1 MPILTFNH
9 EPDDLKS
16 YTRGSVAVSIFEQ
29 FPGHFT
35 PVATEG
41 AAWRASRKS
50 IQPIFAVKS
59 FQDHLVSAMDEIVPT
74 CLSLLRNVA
83 KNNVALDWNDLA
95 GRIAL
100 SIFCKTAF
108 DVDTRML
115 REDVR
120 CLDEQ
125 DVFIGAVLEL
135 NEISAARLFNPYWSL
150 TERFDGTK
158 SHFDKNIS
166 RLWAAIEA
174 LIAEHSDRKRSQDN
188 LNEKTDF
195 LTSLIQGH
203 FEENP
208 VFLRNIMVTLL
219 FGGRDNTQNSI
230 SWAMYELSRH
240 PQWLTR
246 MRKEAKELDKAG
258 SMPTFANVSSY
269 IVHLAVFYE
278 TLRLWPG
285 LPKNAR
291 YAIVD
296 DVLPAVPDFG
306 LPEVPISKGTYVL
319 WSDRIIMRDPTV
331 YGEDATEFNPGRH
344 ISPEGKFI
352 KPSLPEFISFGAGPR
367 YCPAATIVPYEW
379 VCIWSALLRDFD
391 FEALD
396 LSERTV
402 GDTLTNQMEK
412 PFMVRVRPLD
422 KQEQLEY

>member
-1 MPILTFNH
+1 MQLVVGLFIIAVLLAVILYPDRCIGVAARKDLSGPRGLPLVGNLLQIWPNRRRMIPLMEELGKKYGPLSTFTIPAWGRTIVINRPEWLAH
-9 EPDDLKS
+9 VKQNDLKS

-59 FQDHLVSAMDEIVPT
+59 FQDHLVSAMDE
-74 CLSLLRNVA
+74 L
-83 KNNVALDWNDLA
+83 
-95 GRIAL
+95 
-100 SIFCKTAF
+100 
-108 DVDTRML
+108 
-115 REDVR
+115 
-120 CLDEQ
+120 
-125 DVFIGAVLEL
+125 
-135 NEISAARLFNPYWSL
+135 
-150 TERFDGTK
+150 DGTK

-203 FEENP
+203 SEENP

-246 MRKEAKELDKAG
+246 MRKEAMELDQAG
-258 SMPTFANVSSY
+258 GMPTFSNVSSY

-296 DVLPAVPDFG
+296 DVLPAVPDLG

-331 YGEDATEFNPGRH
+331 YGEDAAEFNPGRH

-396 LSERTV
+396 LAERTV

-412 PFMVRVRPLD
+412 PFMVRVRLLD